1 MYLESKYLELKER
14 DLKRFK
20 SFKKEQLL
28 LDKWSKY
35 SFYDFLINSEERSE
49 RGSFYTPEWIVRLMV
64 HNSFS
69 ILKKKGLE
77 LSQIKILEP
86 SCGSGNFLQVII
98 EELHLETKKSY
109 QQIVEENIYS
119 LDIDSEAIKVSM
131 ERIEELF
138 SVKLKNIYCEDAL
151 FFKEKEFDL
160 IIGNPPYGN
169 LLNKGLKDKLSD
181 KYSNIALNFMDHFY
195 DALSEN
201 GLLYFIV
208 PHSFSRAG
216 QGSLVWRE
224 KIIQDKS
231 LYEII
236 DVGNPFFDITLE
248 QIIVGLTKSKNEEVI
263 TNSIRYNQKGNIVK
277 YFDIFDNNEKMIS
290 IYYDEIYEN
299 IKKSN
304 PIYPFNGKRGKDFNK
319 KELFDKKDDNN
330 YWVILGKNISKSGV
344 INVANY
350 DKYSQSKEYVLDK
363 EYVAITQFGINL
375 KAALV
380 PKDTIP
386 SGGIVIIQHGELS
399 QEEAIN
405 YLNKKEVNEYL
416 QKYILN
422 GAELTVHLDG
432 KYLKQI
438 PYTKLI
444 QEK

>member
-1 MYLESKYLELKER
+1 M
-14 DLKRFK
+14 
-20 SFKKEQLL
+20 
-28 LDKWSKY
+28 
-35 SFYDFLINSEERSE
+35 
-49 RGSFYTPEWIVRLMV
+49 
-64 HNSFS
+64 
-69 ILKKKGLE
+69 
-77 LSQIKILEP
+77 
-86 SCGSGNFLQVII
+86 
-98 EELHLETKKSY
+98 
-109 QQIVEENIYS
+109 
-119 LDIDSEAIKVSM
+119 
-131 ERIEELF
+131 
-138 SVKLKNIYCEDAL
+138 
-151 FFKEKEFDL
+151 
-160 IIGNPPYGN
+160 
-169 LLNKGLKDKLSD
+169 
-181 KYSNIALNFMDHFY
+181 
-195 DALSEN
+195 
-201 GLLYFIV
+201 
-208 PHSFSRAG
+208 
-216 QGSLVWRE
+216 
-224 KIIQDKS
+224 
-231 LYEII
+231 
-236 DVGNPFFDITLE
+236 
-248 QIIVGLTKSKNEEVI
+248 
-263 TNSIRYNQKGNIVK
+263 K
-277 YFDIFDNNEKMIS
+277 YFDIFDNNEKRIS